1 MSLATIADWPWRDWQ
16 KCCPASLA
24 IDSGEV
30 TLSWQQLSQA
40 VAAHAQ
46 GFQQQGVADGDVV
59 EMRSA
64 NSLAALLA
72 WLGLMAC
79 GARVLGLNPQLPDAQ
94 LRQLLPGLGLDFVLN
109 LAGETSI
116 ERPMLALRPIAGDGS
131 QPWQLDRI
139 ATLTLTSGS
148 TGLPKAAAHTFSA
161 HLHSAAAVI
170 ELMALTADD
179 RWLLSLPLFHV
190 SGQGILWRWLLA
202 GGTLVIPDDKGLHT
216 ALARSSIASLVPTQ
230 LWRLLNQP
238 VLPARLR
245 AVLLGGAQIPAELTR
260 QAEAA
265 GLHCYCGYGM
275 TETAST
281 LCARRADEHPGV
293 GAPLA
298 GHQVRVVDGEIWV
311 RSPALASGYWLQGA
325 LMPLTDHDGWLR
337 TGDCGHWHRGELRVD
352 GRRDNLFFSGGE
364 SVQPEQIE
372 RILLAHPAVTQV
384 FIVPKVDAEY
394 GYRAV
399 ALVEGNI
406 GLAMLADWAAPKLA
420 GYQRPVA
427 WYPLPADNGGAIKR
441 SRVQL
446 KAWVANQTQA
456 CLTSRV

>member
-1 MSLATIADWPWRDWQ
+1 MSLATITDWPWRHWQ
-16 KCCPASLA
+16 QRCPEALA
-24 IDSGEV
+24 IDNGEV

-40 VAAHAQ
+40 VAEYAQ
-46 GFQQQGVADGDVV
+46 GFQQQGVAAGNIVAL
-59 EMRSA
+59 RSA
-64 NSLAALLA
+64 NSLSALLA

-94 LRQLLPGLGLDFVLN
+94 LRQLLPGLGPDFVLN
-109 LAGETSI
+109 LAGATCTAGSA
-116 ERPMLALRPIAGDGS
+116 LALRPAAGDGS
-131 QPWQLDRI
+131 LPWQPDRI

-161 HLHSAAAVI
+161 HLHSAAAVV
-170 ELMALTADD
+170 ELMALTPGD

-190 SGQGILWRWLLA
+190 SGLGILWRWLLA
-202 GGTLVIPDDKGLHT
+202 GATLVIPDDEGFNV
-216 ALARSSIASLVPTQ
+216 ALARSSVASLVPTQ

-238 VLPARLR
+238 ALPARLR

-265 GLHCYCGYGM
+265 GVHCYCGYGM

-281 LCARRADEHPGV
+281 LCARRAGDAPGV

-337 TGDCGHWHRGELRVD
+337 TGDGGRWHRGELIVD

-364 SVQPEQIE
+364 PVQPELIEQI
-372 RILLAHPAVTQV
+372 LMAHPAVTQV

-394 GYRAV
+394 GHRAV
-399 ALVEGNI
+399 ALVEGSI
-406 GLAMLADWAAPKLA
+406 GLAVLADWAAPKLA

-427 WYPLPADNGGAIKR
+427 WYPLPPDQGGTIKR

-446 KAWVANQTQA
+446 KTWVANQVQA
-456 CLTSRV
+456 CFTSPI

>member
-1 MSLATIADWPWRDWQ
+1 MSLATITDWPWRSWQ
-16 KCCPASLA
+16 RHCPQALA
-24 IDSGEV
+24 IDNGEV
-30 TLSWQQLSQA
+30 TLNWQQLAQV
-40 VAAHAQ
+40 VAEHAQ
-46 GFQQQGVADGDVV
+46 GFHQQGVAAGDVV
-59 EMRSA
+59 ALRSA
-64 NSLAALLA
+64 NSLVALLA

-94 LRQLLPGLGLDFVLN
+94 LRQLLPGLAPDFVLD
-109 LAGETSI
+109 LAGAASLGI
-116 ERPMLALRPIAGDGS
+116 PALALRPVAGDGS
-131 QPWQLDRI
+131 QPWRQDQI

-161 HLHSAAAVI
+161 HLHSAAAVV
-170 ELMALTADD
+170 ELMVLTPGD

-202 GGTLVIPDDKGLHT
+202 GATLVIPDEAGLHA
-216 ALARSSIASLVPTQ
+216 ALARSSVASLVPTQ
-230 LWRLLNQP
+230 LWRLLHQP
-238 VLPARLR
+238 ALPARLR

-260 QAEAA
+260 RAEAA

-298 GHQVRVVDGEIWV
+298 GHQVKIVEGEIWV
-311 RSPALASGYWLQGA
+311 RSPALASGYWLQGV
-325 LMPLTDHDGWLR
+325 LMPLTDQDGWLR
-337 TGDCGHWHRGELRVD
+337 TGDCGRWQQGELLLD

-372 RILLAHPAVTQV
+372 RILVAHPAVTQV

-394 GYRAV
+394 GHRAV
-399 ALVEGNI
+399 ALVEGSI
-406 GLAMLADWAAPKLA
+406 GLEALADWAAPKLT

-427 WYPLPADNGGAIKR
+427 WYPLPPDNAGAIKR

-456 CLTSRV
+456 GFTSLA

>member
-1 MSLATIADWPWRDWQ
+1 MSLATITDWPWRGWQ
-16 KCCPASLA
+16 GHCPEALA
-24 IDSGEV
+24 IDNGEI
-30 TLSWQQLSQA
+30 TLSWLQLAQA
-40 VAAHAQ
+40 VAEHAQ
-46 GFQQQGVADGDVV
+46 GFQQQGVAAGDVV
-59 EMRSA
+59 ALRSA

-94 LRQLLPGLGLDFVLN
+94 LRQLLPGLRPDFMLN
-109 LAGETSI
+109 LAGTTSMEI
-116 ERPMLALRPIAGDGS
+116 PTLALRPVAGDGS
-131 QPWQLDRI
+131 QPWQPDRI

-179 RWLLSLPLFHV
+179 RWLWSLPLFHV
-190 SGQGILWRWLLA
+190 SGQGILWRWLQA
-202 GGTLVIPDDKGLHT
+202 GGTLVIPDDEGLHT
-216 ALARSSIASLVPTQ
+216 ALARSSVASLVPTQ
-230 LWRLLNQP
+230 LWRLLHQP
-238 VLPARLR
+238 ALPASLR
-245 AVLLGGAQIPAELTR
+245 AVLLGGAQIPAELTH

-281 LCARRADEHPGV
+281 LCARRAGEHPGV
-293 GAPLA
+293 GGPLA
-298 GHQVRVVDGEIWV
+298 GHQVRIIDGEIRV
-311 RSPALASGYWLQGA
+311 RSPALATGYWLQGA
-325 LMPLTDHDGWLR
+325 LIPLTDRDGWLR
-337 TGDCGHWHRGELRVD
+337 TGDCGRWHRGELRVD

-384 FIVPKVDAEY
+384 FIVPKADAEY
-394 GYRAV
+394 GHRAV
-399 ALVEGNI
+399 ALVEGTVE
-406 GLAMLADWAAPKLA
+406 LEALADWAAPKLA

-427 WYPLPADNGGAIKR
+427 WYPLPPDNGGAIKR

-446 KAWVANQTQA
+446 KAWVAKQTQA
-456 CLTSRV
+456 CLTSRF

>member
-1 MSLATIADWPWRDWQ
+1 MSLATVADWPWRDWQ
-16 KCCPASLA
+16 KRCPASLA
-24 IDSGEV
+24 IDNGEI

-40 VAAHAQ
+40 VAEHAQ
-46 GFQQQGVADGDVV
+46 GIQQQGVAAGDVV
-59 EMRSA
+59 ALRSA
-64 NSLAALLA
+64 NSLAAVLS

-94 LRQLLPGLGLDFVLN
+94 LRQLWPGLRPDFMLN
-109 LAGETSI
+109 LAGTTSM
-116 ERPMLALRPIAGDGS
+116 ERPTLALRPVTGDGS
-131 QPWQLDRI
+131 QPWQPDRI

-170 ELMALTADD
+170 ELMALTAED

-202 GGTLVIPDDKGLHT
+202 GATLVIPDEAGLHA
-216 ALARSSIASLVPTQ
+216 ALARSSVASLVPTQ
-230 LWRLLNQP
+230 LWRLLHQP
-238 VLPARLR
+238 ALPARLR

-260 QAEAA
+260 RAEAA

-298 GHQVRVVDGEIWV
+298 GHQVKIVEGEIWV
-311 RSPALASGYWLQGA
+311 RSPALASGYWLQGV
-325 LMPLTDHDGWLR
+325 LMPLTDQDGWLR
-337 TGDCGHWHRGELRVD
+337 TGDCGRWQQGELLLD

-372 RILLAHPAVTQV
+372 RILVAHPAVTQV

-394 GYRAV
+394 GHRAV
-399 ALVEGNI
+399 ALVEGSI
-406 GLAMLADWAAPKLA
+406 GLEALADWAAPKLT

-427 WYPLPADNGGAIKR
+427 WYPLPPDNAGAIKR

-456 CLTSRV
+456 GFTSLA

>member
-1 MSLATIADWPWRDWQ
+1 MSLATVTDWPWRDWQ
-16 KCCPASLA
+16 HRCPASLA
-24 IDSGEV
+24 IDNGEV

-40 VAAHAQ
+40 VAGHAQ
-46 GFQQQGVADGDVV
+46 GFQQQGVAAGDVV
-59 EMRSA
+59 ALRRA
-64 NSLAALLA
+64 NSLPALLA

-364 SVQPEQIE
+364 SVQPEHIE

-394 GYRAV
+394 GHRAV

-406 GLAMLADWAAPKLA
+406 GLEVLADWAAPKLA

-456 CLTSRV
+456 GLTSRV